1 MATIAKVRQIRRQQ
15 GLAVDALAYKAGVS
29 PRTLILWE
37 KYGFPPKR
45 REVVEKIAHALGV
58 DPDELLSDANTQGG
72 EQS

>member
-1 MATIAKVRQIRRQQ
+1 MATIAKIRQIRRQQ

-45 REVVEKIAHALGV
+45 REVVEKIANALGV
-58 DPDELLSDANTQGG
+58 RPEDLLEEGVNDA
-72 EQS
+72 